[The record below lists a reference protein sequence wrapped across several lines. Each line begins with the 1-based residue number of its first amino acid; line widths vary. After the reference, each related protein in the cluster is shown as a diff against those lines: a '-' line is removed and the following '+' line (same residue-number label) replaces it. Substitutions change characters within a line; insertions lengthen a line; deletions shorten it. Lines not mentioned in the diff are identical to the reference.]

1 MKESRKE
8 ELILVGEYNIELND
22 ILDIN
27 IEKMKIFQ
35 LIAGWFTQ
43 MKSLKN
49 ILKISV

>member
-27 IEKMKIFQ
+27 IEKMKIYRSKG
-35 LIAGWFTQ
+35 L
-43 MKSLKN
+43 L
-49 ILKISV
+49 